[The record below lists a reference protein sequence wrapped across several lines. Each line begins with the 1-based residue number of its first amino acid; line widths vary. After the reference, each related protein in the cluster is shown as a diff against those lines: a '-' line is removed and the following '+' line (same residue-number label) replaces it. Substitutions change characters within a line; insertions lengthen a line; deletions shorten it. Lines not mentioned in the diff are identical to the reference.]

1 MRDPTLRGWSGRVSK
16 KGTCEKRSEV
26 REGANVQGSGEEQRK
41 SPKSRVRLVFWE
53 PSREPVGLEPNEQ
66 VAQRNG
72 QGPDHKGMVRTLEF
86 IPIVMGS
93 H

>member
-1 MRDPTLRGWSGRVSK
+1 MRRGPRLGREPKCKAQGKSK
-16 KGTCEKRSEV
+16 GKPPS
-26 REGANVQGSGEEQRK
+26 QGYAWCFG
-41 SPKSRVRLVFWE
+41 E

-72 QGPDHKGMVRTLEF
+72 QGPDHKGMVRTSEF
-86 IPIVMGS
+86 IPVVMGR

>member
-41 SPKSRVRLVFWE
+41 SPKSRVCLVFLGTIKRA
-53 PSREPVGLEPNEQ
+53 SG
-66 VAQRNG
+66 AG
-72 QGPDHKGMVRTLEF
+72 AK
-86 IPIVMGS
+86 
-93 H
+93 